1 MIHVTSPYLPSMKKY
16 IKYIEGIYERKWLT
30 NNGPLV
36 KELTARLEAYLG
48 VKNLLLV
55 SSGTMAL
62 QIAFRIKNLQ
72 QKNVIST
79 PFTFQATYSALE
91 WQGAHVDFCDIDS
104 KTWNMDPYLLE
115 EQLSSG
121 KKVDC
126 VVPVHTFGNSCELE
140 HLQKL
145 QEKYKFSLIYD
156 AAHALTTLDDKGK
169 SILTYGDISCFSLHA
184 TKLFHTVEGG
194 ALVFKNDRELE
205 TAKQMI
211 NFGLDGDF
219 ASEPGINGKLSEF
232 HAAMGLAILD
242 DIDLILSQRKNQITT
257 YKSNLRNCTGYQ
269 AINAEHDICPSYMPI
284 LLHNENTV
292 MRIID
297 RLFEFNI
304 FPRRYFHP
312 AINKSPHYQKSYL
325 NVTMPIAED
334 IASRILCLPLFP
346 GLSNEKILQISNII
360 KSEMQSTLQSP
371 GLKD

>member
-121 KKVDC
+121 KKIDC
-126 VVPVHTFGNSCELE
+126 VVPVHTFGNSCEVE

-211 NFGLDGDF
+211 NFGLDGEL
-219 ASEPGINGKLSEF
+219 ASKPGINGKLSEF

-242 DIDLILSQRKNQITT
+242 DLPLIEEDRARQKDFYNSQLQSNVSFQT
-257 YKSNLRNCTGYQ
+257 YTNSEKVS
-269 AINAEHDICPSYMPI
+269 PSYMPI
-284 LLHNENTV
+284 LFDQVSKLELTLNRMNNA
-292 MRIID
+292 
-297 RLFEFNI
+297 NI
-304 FPRRYFHP
+304 YPRRYFYP
-312 AINKSPHYQKSYL
+312 SL
-325 NVTMPIAED
+325 NRMPIVVKKQTEVSMPNAE
-334 IASRILCLPLFP
+334 SVSQRILCLPLYY
-346 GLSNEKILQISNII
+346 GQKNTQIEKICDFI
-360 KSEMQSTLQSP
+360 P
-371 GLKD
+371 